1 MRPVVRS
8 GIPPLTL
15 TIVQEKAMLLFKKTW
30 TLEDDYKS
38 GDKIDIYHD
47 GIGRM
52 HVERHVSPEE
62 REQIQK
68 KRRLKALREEM
79 EMLEKEVA

>member
-1 MRPVVRS
+1 
-8 GIPPLTL
+8 
-15 TIVQEKAMLLFKKTW
+15 MLLFKKTW
-30 TLEDDYKS
+30 ILEEDHKA

-62 REQIQK
+62 REMIQK
-68 KRRLKALREEM
+68 KRRLKALKDEM
-79 EMLEKEVA
+79 ELLEQEVA

>member
-1 MRPVVRS
+1 
-8 GIPPLTL
+8 
-15 TIVQEKAMLLFKKTW
+15 MLLFKKTW
-30 TLEDDYKS
+30 VLEEDHKS

-47 GIGRM
+47 GLGRM

-68 KRRLKALREEM
+68 KRRLKALKEEM
-79 EMLEKEVA
+79 ELLEKEVA

>member
-1 MRPVVRS
+1 
-8 GIPPLTL
+8 
-15 TIVQEKAMLLFKKTW
+15 MLLFKKTW
-30 TLEDDYKS
+30 TIEEDYKA

-47 GIGRM
+47 GVGRM

-68 KRRLKALREEM
+68 RRRLKLLKEEV
-79 EMLEKEVA
+79 EALEKEVA

>member
-1 MRPVVRS
+1 
-8 GIPPLTL
+8 
-15 TIVQEKAMLLFKKTW
+15 MLLFKKTW
-30 TLEDDYKS
+30 VLEEDYKA

-47 GIGRM
+47 GVGRM

-68 KRRLKALREEM
+68 RRRLRLLKEEV
-79 EMLEKEVA
+79 EALEKEVA